1 MVIAESIRASRGR
14 RAKEAYKSQGV
25 EKPKSAGKVTAAD
38 KEKEELAADV
48 ASLQAS
54 KE

>member
-14 RAKEAYKSQGV
+14 RGKEAQKSQGQT
-25 EKPKSAGKVTAAD
+25 KPLSAGKMSAVD